1 MRCAP
6 LAALILL
13 PATAAAQPLLF
24 DDFDGDA
31 LAPNWGHVPSRWQYN
46 VSNGMLNV
54 TALTYPSNPQ
64 SNSNAAAMA
73 SLFETQMDF
82 RIDVWMGWDG
92 GDPPEGIEFT
102 PLAASGHI
110 LATFGYRNEP
120 TQGPP
125 RIVMGAG
132 SMYAASIPSPG
143 PGMHHFTL
151 TRSGDQF
158 EFYLN
163 GAFLV
168 AFPDDW
174 ERPASVMF
182 FSFGGPYP
190 GQLGA
195 LHVDRVR
202 VVPAPYSAAVLGTVL
217 ILGRIRRMRRET

>member
-92 GDPPEGIEFT
+92 GDAPEGIWFS
-102 PLAASGHI
+102 PLTSGGSG
-110 LATFGYRNEP
+110 LATFGYVNDIN
-120 TQGPP
+120 GGP
-125 RIVMGAG
+125 RIIIGAG
-132 SMYAASIPSPG
+132 TLYSAVLPTPG
-143 PGMHHFTL
+143 AGLHHFAL
-151 TRSGDQF
+151 SRAANQF

-163 GAFLV
+163 EVPV
-168 AFPDDW
+168 AVFPDTW
-174 ERPASVMF
+174 MMPASVMHF
-182 FSFGGPYP
+182 TFGGPFP

-195 LHVDRVR
+195 LHVDRVTII
-202 VVPAPYSAAVLGTVL
+202 PTPAVLTVL
-217 ILGRIRRMRRET
+217 ALSPLVVSRRRRT